1 MFWLEAEEFL
11 RGTQLFECCVCYNER
26 RLVHAAAIY
35 VKYIGEGA
43 EWQVQMEKH
52 LREEIKASLLDLNVK
67 ITAGSTGL
75 LPKVS
80 KKAVR
85 DPSKHF
91 FESLQNMV

>member
-1 MFWLEAEEFL
+1 M
-11 RGTQLFECCVCYNER
+11 
-26 RLVHAAAIY
+26 
-35 VKYIGEGA
+35 KYIGEGA